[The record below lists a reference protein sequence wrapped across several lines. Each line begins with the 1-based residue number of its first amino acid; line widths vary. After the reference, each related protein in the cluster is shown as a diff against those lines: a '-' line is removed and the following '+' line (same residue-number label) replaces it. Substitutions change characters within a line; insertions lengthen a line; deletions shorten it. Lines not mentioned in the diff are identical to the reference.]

1 MRLGGASSLIY
12 NDTAKNLW
20 CASYAGT
27 TSSGV
32 PINVATGGA
41 VGLPTGRP
49 VTITSA
55 DFHCDPGGT
64 LGQIGLVTRWTPVK
78 NLTFSGEVMY
88 TELFTRMKGSA
99 FYTPSSGFPLVQGT
113 YQYGNMGTAEV
124 ELRVQRNF

>member
-12 NDTAKNLW
+12 NDTAKTLW
-20 CASYAGT
+20 CASYAGVTPNNIPVT
-27 TSSGV
+27 TAFG
-32 PINVATGGA
+32 IGQ
-41 VGLPTGRP
+41 PTGRP